1 MISRYEQNK
10 QKYQSLVEYTISQS
24 NIEEDIKKEIL
35 KVMEKY
41 RLAIGWME
49 VEEVEGLIEKCV
61 TEGSSN
67 PLKKELHCLVTGNV
81 YGLDDSYS
89 DIKRKRSK
97 EDREDDCYN
106 LD

>member
-10 QKYQSLVEYTISQS
+10 QKYQSLVEYTKNQP

-41 RLAIGWME
+41 KMAIGWME
-49 VEEVEGLIEKCV
+49 VEEVEELIEKCV

-67 PLKKELHCLVTGNV
+67 PLKKELLGIVTGGNFHS
-81 YGLDDSYS
+81 LDDS
-89 DIKRKRSK
+89 DRNRSK